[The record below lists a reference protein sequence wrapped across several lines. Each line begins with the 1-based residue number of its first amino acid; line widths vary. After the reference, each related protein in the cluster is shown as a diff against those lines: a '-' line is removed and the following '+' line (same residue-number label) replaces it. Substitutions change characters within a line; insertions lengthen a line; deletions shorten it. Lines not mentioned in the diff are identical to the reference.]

1 MTRLRPGSIIG
12 QVCQSG
18 VVTPNRTALSV
29 LDLAVVTSGSDTAHA
44 LAATADLARAADR
57 LGYLR
62 FWVAEHH
69 NMPTVASTTPSV
81 LIAHLAAIT
90 DRIRV
95 GSGGVMLPN
104 HSPLAVAEQF
114 AMLEALHPGRID
126 LGIGRAPGSDRATA
140 TVLRRGA
147 VETID
152 GFPGDL
158 LDVLG
163 LLGDIRIT
171 DGLWQRFRATPVAAG
186 TPMVALL
193 GSSDYSAR
201 LAGRLGL
208 PFAFAHHFDMGG
220 TTEAVELY
228 RRSFTP
234 TESSPEPHV
243 IVTVS
248 ALAADTEEE
257 AQYLS
262 APSRLRRLGIR
273 TGRHLPLLS
282 PDDAAAHPDLP
293 TAMAMP
299 SNHIAGTPE
308 QVAEALSHVA
318 NRLGAAELMLAATAY
333 DPADRIR
340 NLELIRRA
348 FDGPVPATATMNV
361 GSGEHG
367 TDNSPR

>member
-1 MTRLRPGSIIG
+1 MAE
-12 QVCQSG
+12 VCQPG
-18 VVTPNRTALSV
+18 GVTPNRPALSV
-29 LDLAVVTSGSDTAHA
+29 LDLAVVTAGSTSSEA
-44 LAATADLARAADR
+44 LAATSELARAADR
-57 LGYLR
+57 LGYRR

-90 DRIRV
+90 ERIRV

-126 LGIGRAPGSDRATA
+126 LGIGRAPGSDRSTA
-140 TVLRRGA
+140 AVLRRGA

-220 TTEAVELY
+220 TSEAVSIY
-228 RRSFTP
+228 RQAYTP
-234 TESSPEPHV
+234 TESLPSPYV

-248 ALAADTEEE
+248 ALAADTTEQAEW
-257 AQYLS
+257 LS
-262 APSRLRRLGIR
+262 APARLRRLGIR
-273 TGRHLPLLS
+273 TGRHVPLLS
-282 PDDAAAHPDLP
+282 PEDAAVHPDLS
-293 TAMAMP
+293 TALSMP
-299 SNHIAGTPE
+299 SNHVAGT
-308 QVAEALSHVA
+308 AEEVTGALTVLTE
-318 NRLGAAELMLAATAY
+318 RLGADELMVAATAY
-333 DPADRIR
+333 DPADRVR
-340 NLELIRRA
+340 NLELIAAA
-348 FDGPVPATATMNV
+348 FDGRVTAT
-361 GSGEHG
+361 
-367 TDNSPR
+367 